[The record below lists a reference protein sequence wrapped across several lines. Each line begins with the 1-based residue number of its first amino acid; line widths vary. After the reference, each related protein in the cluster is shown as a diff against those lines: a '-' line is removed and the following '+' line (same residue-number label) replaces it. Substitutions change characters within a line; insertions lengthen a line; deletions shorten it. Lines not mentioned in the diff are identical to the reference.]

1 MTGGQ
6 VAGLIAAIAFL
17 ILVLFI
23 GMFLVKMNKTLGEV
37 NRSMK
42 SMTSDIDVISHQAED
57 IMANAN
63 ELLTDVNKKVATIDP
78 VFQAA
83 ADLGESVS
91 DQNTATRNLT
101 DRVGV
106 TAKKTAKTSMAA
118 RVSKTAFDLY
128 RNRKNK
134 N

>member
-42 SMTSDIDVISHQAED
+42 TMTSDVDVISHQAED

-63 ELLTDVNKKVATIDP
+63 ELMEDVNKNVATIYP

-91 DQNTATRNLT
+91 DLNTATRNLT
-101 DRVGV
+101 DRVSE
-106 TAKKTAKTSMAA
+106 TAKTTAKTSLAA
-118 RVSKTAFDLY
+118 RAGKTVFDLY
-128 RNRKNK
+128 KNRRNKE
-134 N
+134 